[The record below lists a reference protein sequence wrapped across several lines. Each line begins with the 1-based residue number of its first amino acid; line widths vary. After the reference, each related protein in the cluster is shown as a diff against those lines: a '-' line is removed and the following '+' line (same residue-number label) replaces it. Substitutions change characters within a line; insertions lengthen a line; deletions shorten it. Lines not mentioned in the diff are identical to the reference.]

1 MRQDFSDEGVD
12 FGNFPD
18 MVSVHSHN
26 QSRFDIGLIAENVAG
41 KKSEPPATGFILT
54 YVESKGLPKLSKC
67 TFCLGA
73 EQISLRFVKR
83 AVYFRRE
90 KFTSPL
96 STEQIKAV
104 FRSEC
109 ASEFGKSNEYEKLTL
124 PSGFPSDVPPL
135 FALSFV
141 QSQVNQ
147 KVEKEKG
154 KERREFNLYP
164 DFLSSTPSLC
174 WVAPIRTKPKRTYDV
189 LTREFSPEGEHT
201 PYLLRGILRSK
212 SQATRFR
219 DAICKAGKATGL
231 FQDVKIRNF
240 GTGATAPFE
249 VDIVLDG
256 KGLNINTVG
265 YGVSQSLPVLV
276 ELLARRKGSWFAIQQ
291 PEVHLHPRAQ
301 AAFGDVLFE
310 MAAQEQKC
318 FLIETHSDFMM
329 DRFRMQYRS
338 QHSRKPE
345 SQILFFERKD
355 KHNSVTPLRIS
366 DSGEL
371 PEDQPEDYRS
381 FFIRE
386 QMNLLGI

>member
-1 MRQDFSDEGVD
+1 
-12 FGNFPD
+12 
-18 MVSVHSHN
+18 
-26 QSRFDIGLIAENVAG
+26 
-41 KKSEPPATGFILT
+41 
-54 YVESKGLPKLSKC
+54 
-67 TFCLGA
+67 
-73 EQISLRFVKR
+73 
-83 AVYFRRE
+83 
-90 KFTSPL
+90 
-96 STEQIKAV
+96 
-104 FRSEC
+104 
-109 ASEFGKSNEYEKLTL
+109 
-124 PSGFPSDVPPL
+124 
-135 FALSFV
+135 
-141 QSQVNQ
+141 
-147 KVEKEKG
+147 
-154 KERREFNLYP
+154 
-164 DFLSSTPSLC
+164 
-174 WVAPIRTKPKRTYDV
+174 
-189 LTREFSPEGEHT
+189 
-201 PYLLRGILRSK
+201 
-212 SQATRFR
+212 
-219 DAICKAGKATGL
+219 
-231 FQDVKIRNF
+231 VKIRNF